1 MVQGI
6 LKNYLNSPID
16 YLFILREFV
25 DKLAELIFKLAE
37 LNKLNVN
44 FVLIKYQ
51 SVNPDKF
58 KLMK

>member
-6 LKNYLNSPID
+6 LKNYLHSPID

-25 DKLAELIFKLAE
+25 DKLTELIFKLAE

>member
-6 LKNYLNSPID
+6 LKNYLHSPID
-16 YLFILREFV
+16 NLLILREFV